1 MNLNKPKTWINENS
15 IEIQSGIKVISVTPV
30 LKKIEE
36 IEEAK
41 DK

>member
-1 MNLNKPKTWINENS
+1 MNLNKLKTWINENS
-15 IEIQSGIKVISVTPV
+15 IEIQSGIKVISVTQI